1 MDKRTLDYFKD
12 FDTRA
17 LKIIVNNASK
27 SYKENEKLAAE
38 MLIIERKK
46 GIYRD

>member
-1 MDKRTLDYFKD
+1 MDKYTLNYFKY

-27 SYKENEKLAAE
+27 SYKPNEKLAAE
-38 MLIIERKK
+38 MLIIEREK